1 MIRTKDEVSK
11 MEEEIL
17 TQLIMQRPGTPAEK
31 IFSLRFSFFSFRRP
45 KKLMRLHL

>member
-1 MIRTKDEVSK
+1 

-17 TQLIMQRPGTPAEK
+17 TQLIMQPGTPAEK
-31 IFSLRFSFFSFRRP
+31 IFSLRFFFAFRRP

>member
-1 MIRTKDEVSK
+1 

-17 TQLIMQRPGTPAEK
+17 TQLIMQPGTPAEK
-31 IFSLRFSFFSFRRP
+31 IFSLRFFFFAFRRP